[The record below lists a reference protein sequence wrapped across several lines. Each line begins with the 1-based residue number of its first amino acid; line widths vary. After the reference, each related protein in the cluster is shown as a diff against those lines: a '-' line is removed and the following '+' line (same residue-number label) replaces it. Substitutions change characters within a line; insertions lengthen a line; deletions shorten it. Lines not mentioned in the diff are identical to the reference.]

1 MYRVKASCSMST
13 NDAHWSNYQSTNTY
27 KTSFAG
33 QMALNRII
41 RSMCIG
47 ASIKKKIKN
56 KISIAVLCT
65 AQNTDHDKRYAL
77 YIVCPNLPGFT

>member
-1 MYRVKASCSMST
+1 MYRIKASCSMNT

-47 ASIKKKIKN
+47 ASIKKKN
-56 KISIAVLCT
+56 KISIAVLCI